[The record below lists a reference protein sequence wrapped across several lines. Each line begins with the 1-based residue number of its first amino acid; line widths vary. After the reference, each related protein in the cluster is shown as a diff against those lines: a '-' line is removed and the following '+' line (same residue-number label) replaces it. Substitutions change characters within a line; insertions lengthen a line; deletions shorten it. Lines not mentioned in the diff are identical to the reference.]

1 MATRKGVELRTDF
14 TGSDKN
20 FKPVLDRTKRGVK
33 SLGTEAQKAGVKGSK
48 GLERISKRLDQIKMK
63 AMAAKGK
70 LAALAAIIAIVK
82 SSNEKARD
90 ALQDSQKANMDVE
103 RFQKLAFVLKGFRI
117 EAEDT
122 ADIIRELSNVTQEAL
137 LDPEGKG
144 TKASAFKM
152 LQIDIEKFAALD
164 PVQKLQALAEA
175 QKRLKGQD
183 SIHAFDELI
192 SDMGMKLDPVLRLSN
207 EEFARRLQNAPAVP
221 EDQIRKQANQF
232 EKSRKLLVGDGITA
246 FRRAAGLTV
255 LENPF
260 AGLKDQNF
268 APLGDKSPFD
278 PSIKFDPV
286 GDKEAEDAKKESD
299 KLEKLLNKINKP
311 NTPRTLMGLTVDGKS
326 MRPVQNKM
334 LTVMQKLAALND
346 KQFKI
351 ESETLDLLAKQLET
365 PTK

>member
-48 GLERISKRLDQIKMK
+48 GLERISKRLDQIKAK

-70 LAALAAIIAIVK
+70 LAALAAVIAIVK
-82 SSNEKARD
+82 TSNEKARD
-90 ALQDSQKANMDVE
+90 ALQDSQRANMDVE

-122 ADIIRELSNVTQEAL
+122 ADIVRELSNVTQEAL
-137 LDPEGKG
+137 DEPDGG
-144 TKASAFKM
+144 KASAFKM
-152 LQIDIEKFAALD
+152 LQMDVEKFAALD

-175 QKRLKGQD
+175 QKRLTGQK
-183 SIHAFDELI
+183 SIRALDELI
-192 SDMGMKLDPVLRLSN
+192 SDQGMKLDPVLRLSN
-207 EEFARRLQNAPAVP
+207 EEFAKRLQNAPAVP
-221 EDQIRKQANQF
+221 ESQIRAQADQF
-232 EKSRKLLVGDGITA
+232 EFFRKSLVGEGINK
-246 FRRAAGLTV
+246 FRRAAGVSV

-260 AGLKDQNF
+260 AGLKDQKF

-286 GDKEAEDAKKESD
+286 GDKEAEDEKKELD
-299 KLEKLLNKINKP
+299 KLDKLLNKINKP

-334 LTVMQKLAALND
+334 LTVMEKLAALNA

-351 ESETLDLLAKQLET
+351 ESESLDLLEQELRGA
-365 PTK
+365 TK

>member
-33 SLGTEAQKAGVKGSK
+33 NLGTEAQKAGVKGSK
-48 GLERISKRLDQIKMK
+48 GLERISKRLDQIKAK

-70 LAALAAIIAIVK
+70 LALLAAAIGIVK
-82 SSNEKARD
+82 KSNEAARD
-90 ALQDSQKANMDVE
+90 TLQDAQMANMDVE

-122 ADIIRELSNVTQEAL
+122 ADIVRELANVTQEAL
-137 LDPEGKG
+137 NDPEGG
-144 TKASAFKM
+144 KASAFKM
-152 LQIDIEKFAALD
+152 LQIDAEKFAKLD
-164 PVQKLQALAEA
+164 PVEKLQAFAEA
-175 QKRLKGQD
+175 QKRLTSQTTIRG
-183 SIHAFDELI
+183 FDEAI
-192 SDMGMKLDPVLRLSN
+192 SDMGRKIAPVFELSN
-207 EEFARRLQNAPAVP
+207 EEFVKRLQDAPAVP
-221 EDQIRKQANQF
+221 ESQIRAQADQF
-232 EKSRKLLVGDGITA
+232 EFFRKSLVGEGINK
-246 FRRAAGLTV
+246 FRRAAGVSV

-260 AGLKDQNF
+260 AGLKDQKF

-278 PSIKFDPV
+278 SSITFDPV
-286 GDKEAEDAKKESD
+286 GDKEAEDEKKELD
-299 KLEKLLNKINKP
+299 KLDKLLNKINKP

-334 LTVMQKLAALND
+334 LTVMEKLAALNA

-351 ESETLDLLAKQLET
+351 ESESLDLLEQELRGA
-365 PTK
+365 TK

>member
-137 LDPEGKG
+137 HEPEGG
-144 TKASAFKM
+144 KASAFKM
-152 LQIDIEKFAALD
+152 LQMDVEKFAALD

-175 QKRLKGQD
+175 QKRLSGQE
-183 SIHAFDELI
+183 SIRALDELI
-192 SDMGMKLDPVLRLSN
+192 SDQGMKLDPVLRLTN

-268 APLGDKSPFD
+268 APLGNKSPFD
-278 PSIKFDPV
+278 PSITFDPV
-286 GDKEAEDAKKESD
+286 GEKEAEDDKKELD
-299 KLEKLLNKINKP
+299 KLEKVLNKINKP

-334 LTVMQKLAALND
+334 LTVMQKLAALEE
-346 KQFKI
+346 KHFKI

>member
-137 LDPEGKG
+137 HEPDG

-152 LQIDIEKFAALD
+152 LQMDVEKFAALD

-175 QKRLKGQD
+175 QKRLTGQT
-183 SIHAFDELI
+183 SIRALDELI
-192 SDMGMKLDPVLRLSN
+192 SDQGMKLDPVLRLSN
-207 EEFARRLQNAPAVP
+207 DEFAKRLQNAPAVP
-221 EDQIRKQANQF
+221 EAQIRDQADQF
-232 EKSRKLLVGDGITA
+232 ENYRKGLVGKSINA
-246 FRRAAGLTV
+246 FRRAAGLSV
-255 LENPF
+255 FENPF
-260 AGLKDQNF
+260 AGLKDQKF

-278 PSIKFDPV
+278 PSITFDPV
-286 GDKEAEDAKKESD
+286 GEKKAEDEKKELD
-299 KLEKLLNKINKP
+299 KLDKLLNKINKP

-334 LTVMQKLAALND
+334 LTVMEKLAALNA

-351 ESETLDLLAKQLET
+351 ESESLDLLEQELRGA
-365 PTK
+365 TK